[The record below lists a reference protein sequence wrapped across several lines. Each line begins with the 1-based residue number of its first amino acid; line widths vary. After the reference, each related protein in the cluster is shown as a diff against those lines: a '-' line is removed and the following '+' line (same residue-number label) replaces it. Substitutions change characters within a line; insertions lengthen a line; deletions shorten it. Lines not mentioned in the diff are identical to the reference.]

1 MNRTA
6 EYQPPRSIRTWLI
19 GRPLSTAD
27 APHQAIRKIVGLA
40 VFSSDAMSSVAYATQ
55 EMFVVLAAAGTMAY
69 GISIPISLA
78 IVGLLVILT
87 ISYEQTIHAYPGG
100 GGAYIVSRD
109 NLGELPAQTA
119 AAALLT
125 DYILTVAV
133 SISAGVAQ
141 ITSAFPMLYPYR
153 VEISVALVAFVML
166 INLRGVKESGAIFAL
181 PTYFFI
187 VMMFFTVIVGILRY
201 LTGGLGVVVD
211 PPPTE
216 MLHGAQ
222 AVTVFLVLRAF
233 SSGTTALTGVEAISN
248 GIPAFRVPRSRNAG
262 LTLIAMSVI
271 LGSLLV
277 GITFLSVQ
285 IGAVPSEEETVI
297 SQLAR
302 TIYDGRGILYL
313 ATMAATT
320 VILIMAAN
328 TAFADFPRLERAGGE
343 GRLPA
348 AATDLPRQ
356 PAGLLV
362 RHRRP
367 GTDRLAADRR
377 LPGQRDRPDPALRH
391 RRIPLVHPFAVG
403 HGAALAEKRTS
414 LARPT
419 GGRSPA
425 RRLCMTRSGG
435 PRWSSTRSARC
446 APPS

>member
-1 MNRTA
+1 M
-6 EYQPPRSIRTWLI
+6 PRRRCWSCWP
-19 GRPLSTAD
+19 RPARWRS
-27 APHQAIRKIVGLA
+27 
-40 VFSSDAMSSVAYATQ
+40 VFL
-55 EMFVVLAAAGTMAY
+55 F
-69 GISIPISLA
+69 PISLA

-100 GGAYIVSRD
+100 GGAYIVARD

-133 SISAGVAQ
+133 SISSGVAQ
-141 ITSAFPMLYPYR
+141 ITSAFPTLYPYR
-153 VEISVALVAFVML
+153 VEISVALVVFVML
-166 INLRGVKESGAIFAL
+166 VNLRGVKESGAIFAL

-187 VMMFFTVIVGILRY
+187 VMMFFTVVVGLLRY
-201 LTGGLGVVVD
+201 LTGTLGTVVD

-222 AVTVFLVLRAF
+222 AVTLFLILRAF

-248 GIPAFRVPRSRNAG
+248 GITAFREPRSRNAG
-262 LTLIAMSVI
+262 LTLIWMSVI
-271 LGSLLV
+271 LGSLLL

-313 ATMAATT
+313 ATIGGDDGDPDHGREYL
-320 VILIMAAN
+320 VRR
-328 TAFADFPRLERAGGE
+328 FPTPQRAGGE
-343 GRLPA
+343 GWVPA

-356 PAGLLV
+356 PAGLLA

-367 GTDRLAADRR
+367 GADRLAADRR
-377 LPGQRDRPDPALRH
+377 LPGQRDRLDPALRH
-391 RRIPLVHPFAVG
+391 RRVPVLHPFAGG
-403 HGAALAEKRTS
+403 HGAALVEKRAS
-414 LARPT
+414 VARP
-419 GGRSPA
+419 GGGGT
-425 RRLCMTRSGG
+425 RLDAAHD
-435 PRWSSTRSARC
+435 PRWRTKMVINAFGAVCTADRDAGLCHDQVHETARGLC
-446 APPS
+446 